1 MQKEEVWRLLD
12 LEYDSAFR
20 NLTVE
25 EAIAASVGKG
35 TAPNTVRFWRNA
47 NAVVVGRFQSVTQ
60 EVNVEACRHYGTVVV
75 RRFTGGGAVYHDKGN
90 LNYAI
95 AVQRNHRL
103 VTNDLSETFKIL
115 SLAVAAGLESLGVR
129 VEYER
134 PNTLQIGGRKIGGAA
149 GAVRQGF
156 VFYHGSILVD
166 TDLDVL
172 SEVLNSTVRTLMKGS
187 VRSIRKEV
195 TNLSREVAKNLTID
209 EVKNALRREFQRA
222 FNIRL
227 IDGSLTGEEK
237 IMSDRLF
244 VEKYSQ
250 ETWNFKK

>member
-1 MQKEEVWRLLD
+1 MRKEEVWRLLD
-12 LEYDSAFR
+12 LEYGSAFR
-20 NLTVE
+20 NLAVE
-25 EAIAASVGKG
+25 ESIAASVGRG
-35 TAPNTVRFWRNA
+35 IAPNTVRFWRNT
-47 NAVVVGRFQSVTQ
+47 NAVVIGRFQSVTQ
-60 EVNVEACRHYGTVVV
+60 EVNTEACRHYGTVVV

-95 AVQRNHRL
+95 AMQRNHRL
-103 VTNDLSETFKIL
+103 VTNDMSETFKIL

-134 PNTLQIGGRKIGGAA
+134 PNTLQIGGSKIGGAA
-149 GAVRQGF
+149 GAIKEGF

-172 SEVLNSTVRTLMKGS
+172 SEVLNSTFRTSMKGS
-187 VRSIRKEV
+187 VRSIRKKV

-209 EVKNALRREFQRA
+209 EVKNAVCKGFQRA

-227 IDGSLTGEEK
+227 TDGYLTGEEK
-237 IMSDRLF
+237 GMSDRLF
-244 VEKYSQ
+244 EEKYSQ
-250 ETWNFKK
+250 KAWNFKR